1 MNASNASKQ
10 PAWLAAPAPL
20 SSDAR
25 LVRRAA
31 RRDERAFAAIFR
43 RYHQE
48 IYRFCLIL
56 LANREDARD
65 ALQNTMVKALQA
77 LPGEKRSIQLRPWL
91 YQVAHNESVEIMR
104 GRGKTAPIDAEL
116 VDPAAEVAET
126 AAERERL
133 RQLLRDLAD
142 LPERQ
147 RAALVLR
154 ELGGLG
160 FAQIGEFFGSS
171 EAVARQAV
179 YEARLSLRSLEAGRA
194 MSCEEVMHRLS
205 NADGRVSRR
214 RDLRAHLRDCPD
226 CRAFRD
232 AIESR
237 RRDFAVIA
245 PLPVLASAGI
255 LHAALGSAPSAAGGT
270 ASGVTAAAG
279 AGKALSAGLVAKS
292 VATVV
297 VATAIG
303 VSAAD
308 RSGLIHTGLPGGSG
322 TSAPPGQVGS
332 PGNAG
337 ASEPASGDG
346 PSSKGSSQGH
356 ESDKSQGASQA
367 HANGK
372 KQAHRQG
379 GAGTGESASRHGQ
392 ETAAANGHGASA
404 GHGHAGGA
412 AHGRGHHAS
421 HHGRGQ
427 AKPKHTP
434 SSPHPSQAPSKP
446 KQEGGAQQP
455 TEGISPQTEQSSES
469 GTEKAGSGVESEG
482 MP

>member
-1 MNASNASKQ
+1 MSA
-10 PAWLAAPAPL
+10 
-20 SSDAR
+20 DAQ

-48 IYRFCLIL
+48 IYRFCLVL
-56 LANREDARD
+56 LANQEDARD

-77 LPGEKRSIQLRPWL
+77 LPGEKRNIQLRPWL
-91 YQVAHNESVEIMR
+91 YQVAHNESVEILR
-104 GRGKTAPIDAEL
+104 GRGKTTPIDAEL
-116 VDPAAEVAET
+116 VDPAAEIAET

-133 RQLLRDLAD
+133 RQLLRDLGD

-154 ELGGLG
+154 ELGRLE

-245 PLPVLASAGI
+245 PLPALASAGI

-279 AGKALSAGLVAKS
+279 AGKALSAGLLAKS
-292 VATVV
+292 VATVA

-322 TSAPPGQVGS
+322 TGAPAGQVESSDG
-332 PGNAG
+332 AG
-337 ASEPASGDG
+337 EPASGG
-346 PSSKGSSQGH
+346 SPSSKGSTQGH
-356 ESDKSQGASQA
+356 ESGKSKGSSQA
-367 HANGK
+367 HDNGK
-372 KQAHRQG
+372 KQAHRQDG
-379 GAGTGESASRHGQ
+379 SSTAESVSQQGR
-392 ETAAANGHGASA
+392 ETAAAHAHGTSA
-404 GHGHAGGA
+404 GQGHAGGA
-412 AHGRGHHAS
+412 AQGQAHHGSHRG
-421 HHGRGQ
+421 HGRGQ

-434 SSPHPSQAPSKP
+434 HSPHPSQAPSKP
-446 KQEGGAQQP
+446 KHEGGAQQP
-455 TEGISPQTEQSSES
+455 REEILLPNEQSSGS

>member
-1 MNASNASKQ
+1 MNTDTQ
-10 PAWLAAPAPL
+10 
-20 SSDAR
+20 

-31 RRDERAFAAIFR
+31 RRDERAFTAIFR

-48 IYRFCLIL
+48 IYRFCLVL
-56 LANREDARD
+56 LANPEDAHD

-77 LPGEKRSIQLRPWL
+77 LPGEERSIQLRPWL
-91 YQVAHNESVEIMR
+91 YQVAHNEAVEIMR

-116 VDPAAEVAET
+116 ADPAGEIAET

-154 ELGGLG
+154 ELGGLE
-160 FAQIGEFFGSS
+160 FAQIGEFFDSS

-194 MSCEEVMHRLS
+194 MSCEEIMHRLS

-237 RRDFAVIA
+237 RRDFAAVA
-245 PLPVLASAGI
+245 PLPALASAGI
-255 LHAALGSAPSAAGGT
+255 LHAVLGSAPGAAGGT
-270 ASGVTAAAG
+270 AGGVTAAAG

-292 VATVV
+292 VATVA

-322 TSAPPGQVGS
+322 TSAPAGQVNSAAG
-332 PGNAG
+332 AG
-337 ASEPASGDG
+337 ASEPASGDS
-346 PSSKGSSQGH
+346 PSSQGSTKDH
-356 ESDKSQGASQA
+356 GSGKSQA
-367 HANGK
+367 HGK
-372 KQAHRQG
+372 GAKQAQRQNG
-379 GAGTGESASRHGQ
+379 SGTGESASQHGR
-392 ETAAANGHGASA
+392 ETAAAHNHGASA
-404 GHGHAGGA
+404 GHGHPNGGA
-412 AHGRGHHAS
+412 GHSQPHHAS
-421 HHGRGQ
+421 RGHGR
-427 AKPKHTP
+427 AHAKKPKHTP
-434 SSPHPSQAPSKP
+434 RPHPAPAPSKP
-446 KQEGGAQQP
+446 AHEGGTQQSKAETQP
-455 TEGISPQTEQSSES
+455 KTEQSSGS
-469 GTEKAGSGVESEG
+469 GAEKAGSGVESEG

>member
-1 MNASNASKQ
+1 MSA
-10 PAWLAAPAPL
+10 
-20 SSDAR
+20 DAQ

-48 IYRFCLIL
+48 IYRFCLVL
-56 LANREDARD
+56 LANQEDARD
-65 ALQNTMVKALQA
+65 ALQNTMVKTLQA
-77 LPGEKRSIQLRPWL
+77 LPGEKRNIQLRPWL
-91 YQVAHNESVEIMR
+91 YQVAHNESVEILR
-104 GRGKTAPIDAEL
+104 GRGKTTPIDAEL
-116 VDPAAEVAET
+116 VDPAAEIAET

-133 RQLLRDLAD
+133 RQLLRDLGD

-154 ELGGLG
+154 ELGGLE
-160 FAQIGEFFGSS
+160 FASIGEFFGSS

-270 ASGVTAAAG
+270 AASGVTAAAG
-279 AGKALSAGLVAKS
+279 AGKALSAGLLAKS
-292 VATVV
+292 VATVA

-322 TSAPPGQVGS
+322 TGAPAGQVES
-332 PGNAG
+332 SDG
-337 ASEPASGDG
+337 ASEPAGNS
-346 PSSKGSSQGH
+346 PSSKGSAQGH
-356 ESDKSQGASQA
+356 ESGRSKGASQA
-367 HANGK
+367 HGNEG
-372 KQAHRQG
+372 KQAHRQS
-379 GAGTGESASRHGQ
+379 GASTSESASQHGR
-392 ETAAANGHGASA
+392 ETAAAHGHGASA
-404 GHGHAGGA
+404 GQGHAGGA
-412 AHGRGHHAS
+412 AKGHAHHGSHRG
-421 HHGRGQ
+421 HGRGQ
-427 AKPKHTP
+427 TKPKHSP
-434 SSPHPSQAPSKP
+434 PPHPSQTPSKP
-446 KQEGGAQQP
+446 KQEGSAQRP
-455 TEGISPQTEQSSES
+455 VEGISSPTEQSSGS
-469 GTEKAGSGVESEG
+469 GTEKSGSGVESEG

>member
-1 MNASNASKQ
+1 MSA
-10 PAWLAAPAPL
+10 
-20 SSDAR
+20 DAQ

-48 IYRFCLIL
+48 IYRFCLVL
-56 LANREDARD
+56 LANQEDARD

-104 GRGKTAPIDAEL
+104 GRGRTAPIDPEL
-116 VDPAAEVAET
+116 VDPAAEIAEM

-147 RAALVLR
+147 RTALVLR
-154 ELGGLG
+154 ELSGLE

-245 PLPVLASAGI
+245 PLPALVSAGI

-270 ASGVTAAAG
+270 AGAAGGVTAAAG

-292 VATVV
+292 VATVA

-308 RSGLIHTGLPGGSG
+308 RGGLIHTGLPGESG
-322 TSAPPGQVGS
+322 AGIPAGQVDSSGS
-332 PGNAG
+332 AG
-337 ASEPASGDG
+337 ASEAASGDS
-346 PSSKGSSQGH
+346 PSSKGSTQGH
-356 ESDKSQGASQA
+356 ESGKYEPGKSKSVSQA
-367 HANGK
+367 HGNK
-372 KQAHRQG
+372 EKQAHRQN
-379 GAGTGESASRHGQ
+379 GASTSESAFRHGR
-392 ETAAANGHGASA
+392 ETAAAHGHGASA
-404 GHGHAGGA
+404 GQGHAGGEA
-412 AHGRGHHAS
+412 QGQAHHGSHRGHD
-421 HHGRGQ
+421 RGQ
-427 AKPKHTP
+427 TKPKHIP
-434 SSPHPSQAPSKP
+434 PPHPSQGPSKP
-446 KQEGGAQQP
+446 KQEGGGQQP
-455 TEGISPQTEQSSES
+455 TEEISPPDERSS
-469 GTEKAGSGVESEG
+469 GPGAEKAGSGVGSKG

>member
-1 MNASNASKQ
+1 MNVDTQ
-10 PAWLAAPAPL
+10 
-20 SSDAR
+20 

-31 RRDERAFAAIFR
+31 RRDERAFAAIYR

-48 IYRFCLIL
+48 IYRFCLAL
-56 LANREDARD
+56 LGNQEDARD

-91 YQVAHNESVEIMR
+91 YQVAHNESIEIVR
-104 GRGKTAPIDAEL
+104 GRGKTTPIDPEL
-116 VDPAAEVAET
+116 EDPAAGLAET

-154 ELGGLG
+154 ELGGLA
-160 FAQIGEFFGSS
+160 FVQIGEFFGGS

-179 YEARLSLRSLEAGRA
+179 YEARVSLRSLEAGRA

-205 NADGRVSRR
+205 NADGRARRR

-237 RRDFAVIA
+237 RRDFAAIA
-245 PLPVLASAGI
+245 PLPALASAGV
-255 LHAALGSAPSAAGGT
+255 LHAILGGAPGATGGAGG
-270 ASGVTAAAG
+270 ATAAAG

-292 VATVV
+292 VATAAV
-297 VATAIG
+297 VAAVG

-308 RSGLIHTGLPGGSG
+308 RSGLIHTSLPGGSG
-322 TSAPPGQVGS
+322 NGTPAGQVDSSGD
-332 PGNAG
+332 AG
-337 ASEPASGDG
+337 ASETTPGG
-346 PSSKGSSQGH
+346 KPSSQSSDQGR
-356 ESDKSQGASQA
+356 KSSEAKGASQA
-367 HANGK
+367 HDDKGK
-372 KQAHRQG
+372 QVHRQG
-379 GAGTGESASRHGQ
+379 GPGTGESASRHGR
-392 ETAAANGHGASA
+392 ETAAANGNGASA
-404 GHGHAGGA
+404 GHGHANGVS
-412 AHGRGHHAS
+412 HRRSHHAS
-421 HHGRGQ
+421 HGHGRAQ

-434 SSPHPSQAPSKP
+434 APPPAPVPSKP
-446 KQEGGAQQP
+446 KHEGGSTQQP
-455 TEGISPQTEQSSES
+455 AGETSPQTEQSSGS
-469 GTEKAGSGVESEG
+469 GAEKAGSGAESKD

>member
-10 PAWLAAPAPL
+10 PARLAAPAPL

-48 IYRFCLIL
+48 IYRFCLVL

-154 ELGGLG
+154 ELGGLE

-194 MSCEEVMHRLS
+194 MSCEEIMHRLS

-245 PLPVLASAGI
+245 PLPALASAGI

-292 VATVV
+292 VATAV

-322 TSAPPGQVGS
+322 TSAPAGQVDS
-332 PGNAG
+332 SANAG
-337 ASEPASGDG
+337 ASEPASGDS

-356 ESDKSQGASQA
+356 EPGKSQA
-367 HANGK
+367 HANGG
-372 KQAHRQG
+372 KQAHRQN
-379 GAGTGESASRHGQ
+379 GASTGESASRHGR
-392 ETAAANGHGASA
+392 ETAAAHGHGASA
-404 GHGHAGGA
+404 GNGHAGGTT
-412 AHGRGHHAS
+412 HGRGHHAS
-421 HHGRGQ
+421 HHGHGRGQ

-434 SSPHPSQAPSKP
+434 SSPHPSQAPNKP
-446 KQEGGAQQP
+446 KREGSAQQP
-455 TEGISPQTEQSSES
+455 AEGTSPQTEQSSAS
-469 GTEKAGSGVESEG
+469 GTEKAGSGVESKG

>member
-1 MNASNASKQ
+1 MNA
-10 PAWLAAPAPL
+10 
-20 SSDAR
+20 DAQ

-48 IYRFCLIL
+48 IYRFCLVL
-56 LANREDARD
+56 LANPEDARD

-77 LPGEKRSIQLRPWL
+77 LPGEKRNIQLRPWL

-104 GRGKTAPIDAEL
+104 GRGKTTPIDVEL
-116 VDPAAEVAET
+116 VDPAAEIAET
-126 AAERERL
+126 ATERERL
-133 RQLLRDLAD
+133 RQLLRDLSD

-154 ELGGLG
+154 ELGGLE

-171 EAVARQAV
+171 EAGARQAV

-214 RDLRAHLRDCPD
+214 RDLRAHLRNCPD

-237 RRDFAVIA
+237 RRDFAIIA
-245 PLPVLASAGI
+245 PLPALASAGI

-292 VATVV
+292 VATIA

-322 TSAPPGQVGS
+322 TGTPAGQVNSSG
-332 PGNAG
+332 GAG
-337 ASEPASGDG
+337 ASESASGDS
-346 PSSKGSSQGH
+346 PSSKGSTQGH
-356 ESDKSQGASQA
+356 QSGKSKDASQA
-367 HANGK
+367 HGNGG
-372 KQAHRQG
+372 KQAHRQS
-379 GAGTGESASRHGQ
+379 GASTGESASQHGR
-392 ETAAANGHGASA
+392 ETAAAHGHGASA

-412 AHGRGHHAS
+412 AHHAS
-421 HHGRGQ
+421 HHSHGRGQ
-427 AKPKHTP
+427 AKPKHVP
-434 SSPHPSQAPSKP
+434 PPPHPSQTPSKP
-446 KQEGGAQQP
+446 KQEGSAQQP
-455 TEGISPQTEQSSES
+455 AEGISSPTEQSSGS
-469 GTEKAGSGVESEG
+469 GTEKSGSGVESEG

>member
-1 MNASNASKQ
+1 MNA
-10 PAWLAAPAPL
+10 
-20 SSDAR
+20 DAQ
-25 LVRRAA
+25 LVRRAV

-48 IYRFCLIL
+48 IYRFCLVL
-56 LANREDARD
+56 LANQEDARD

-104 GRGKTAPIDAEL
+104 GRGRTAPIDPEL
-116 VDPAAEVAET
+116 VDPAAEIAET

-133 RQLLRDLAD
+133 RQLLRDLDD

-154 ELGGLG
+154 ELGGLE
-160 FAQIGEFFGSS
+160 FAQIGEFFGGS

-194 MSCEEVMHRLS
+194 MSCEEIMHRLS

-237 RRDFAVIA
+237 RRDFAAIA
-245 PLPVLASAGI
+245 PLPALASAGI
-255 LHAALGSAPSAAGGT
+255 LHAALGSAPSAVGGA

-292 VATVV
+292 VATVA
-297 VATAIG
+297 VATVIG

-308 RSGLIHTGLPGGSG
+308 RSGLIHTGLPGEPG
-322 TSAPPGQVGS
+322 TGAPAGQVDSSGS
-332 PGNAG
+332 AG
-337 ASEPASGDG
+337 ASEPASGEN
-346 PSSKGSSQGH
+346 PSSQVSNQEGQGSGKGAARAH
-356 ESDKSQGASQA
+356 E
-367 HANGK
+367 NGG
-372 KQAHRQG
+372 KQAHRQD
-379 GAGTGESASRHGQ
+379 GAARGESSSQHGR
-392 ETAAANGHGASA
+392 ETAAAHSHGASS
-404 GHGHAGGA
+404 GHGHPNGTSHSQSHRASHG
-412 AHGRGHHAS
+412 HGRAH
-421 HHGRGQ
+421 

-434 SSPHPSQAPSKP
+434 SPHPAPAPSKP
-446 KQEGGAQQP
+446 AHEGGTQQP
-455 TEGISPQTEQSSES
+455 KAETPPKTEQSSGSGGEKTGS
-469 GTEKAGSGVESEG
+469 GTESEG

>member
-1 MNASNASKQ
+1 MSASNASKR
-10 PAWLAAPAPL
+10 PAAALP

-48 IYRFCLIL
+48 LYRFCLVL
-56 LANREDARD
+56 LANQEDARD
-65 ALQNTMVKALQA
+65 ALQNTMVKTLQA
-77 LPGEKRSIQLRPWL
+77 LPGEKRNIQLRPWL

-116 VDPAAEVAET
+116 VDPAAEIAET

-154 ELGGLG
+154 ELGGLE
-160 FAQIGEFFGSS
+160 FAQIGEFFGGS

-179 YEARLSLRSLEAGRA
+179 YEARLSLRSLEAGRS

-237 RRDFAVIA
+237 RRDFAAIA
-245 PLPVLASAGI
+245 PLPALASAGI

-270 ASGVTAAAG
+270 VGGVTAAAG

-292 VATVV
+292 VATAV

-322 TSAPPGQVGS
+322 TGTPAGQVDSSGS
-332 PGNAG
+332 GD
-337 ASEPASGDG
+337 ASEPASGDS
-346 PSSKGSSQGH
+346 PSTQGRGL
-356 ESDKSQGASQA
+356 DKSKDASQA
-367 HANGK
+367 HDNREEQARQNG
-372 KQAHRQG
+372 AS
-379 GAGTGESASRHGQ
+379 TSESASQHGH
-392 ETAAANGHGASA
+392 ETAAAHGHGASA
-404 GHGHAGGA
+404 GNGHAGGT
-412 AHGRGHHAS
+412 AHGQAHHGSHRG
-421 HHGRGQ
+421 HGRGQ

-434 SSPHPSQAPSKP
+434 PPHPSQAPSKP
-446 KQEGGAQQP
+446 KHENGTQQP
-455 TEGISPQTEQSSES
+455 TEEISSPTEQSSGS
-469 GTEKAGSGVESEG
+469 GAEKSGSGVEFKG

>member
-1 MNASNASKQ
+1 MSA
-10 PAWLAAPAPL
+10 
-20 SSDAR
+20 DAQ
-25 LVRRAA
+25 LVRRAV

-48 IYRFCLIL
+48 IYRFCLVL
-56 LANREDARD
+56 LANQEDARD

-77 LPGEKRSIQLRPWL
+77 LPGEKRNIQLRPWL

-116 VDPAAEVAET
+116 VDPAAEITET

-133 RQLLRDLAD
+133 RQLLRDLDD

-154 ELGGLG
+154 ELGGLE
-160 FAQIGEFFGSS
+160 FVQIGEFFDSS
-171 EAVARQAV
+171 EAVARQTV

-245 PLPVLASAGI
+245 PLPALASAGI
-255 LHAALGSAPSAAGGT
+255 LHAALGSAPSAVGGT

-279 AGKALSAGLVAKS
+279 AGKALSAGLLAKS
-292 VATVV
+292 VATVA

-322 TSAPPGQVGS
+322 TGAPAGQVES
-332 PGNAG
+332 SDDAG
-337 ASEPASGDG
+337 GSEPASGDS
-346 PSSKGSSQGH
+346 PSSKGSTQGH
-356 ESDKSQGASQA
+356 ESGKSKGASQA
-367 HANGK
+367 HGNEG
-372 KQAHRQG
+372 KQAHRQS
-379 GAGTGESASRHGQ
+379 GASTSESASRHGH
-392 ETAAANGHGASA
+392 ETAAAHSHGAST
-404 GHGHAGGA
+404 GQGHAGRSA
-412 AHGRGHHAS
+412 HHAS
-421 HHGRGQ
+421 HHSHGRGQ
-427 AKPKHTP
+427 AKPKHVP
-434 SSPHPSQAPSKP
+434 PPPHPPSKP
-446 KQEGGAQQP
+446 KQEGSAQQP
-455 TEGISPQTEQSSES
+455 TEEISPPTEQSSGS
-469 GTEKAGSGVESEG
+469 GTEKSGSGVESKG

>member
-1 MNASNASKQ
+1 MNA
-10 PAWLAAPAPL
+10 
-20 SSDAR
+20 DAQ

-48 IYRFCLIL
+48 IYRFCLAL
-56 LANREDARD
+56 LANQEDARD

-77 LPGEKRSIQLRPWL
+77 LPGEKRNIQLRPWL

-116 VDPAAEVAET
+116 VDPAAEIAE
-126 AAERERL
+126 AATGRERL
-133 RQLLRDLAD
+133 RQLLRDLSD

-154 ELGGLG
+154 ELGGLE

-171 EAVARQAV
+171 EAGARQAV

-245 PLPVLASAGI
+245 PLPALASAGI
-255 LHAALGSAPSAAGGT
+255 LHAALGSAPGAAGGT

-292 VATVV
+292 VATIA

-322 TSAPPGQVGS
+322 TGTPAGQVDSSG
-332 PGNAG
+332 GAG
-337 ASEPASGDG
+337 ASESASGDS
-346 PSSKGSSQGH
+346 PSSKGY
-356 ESDKSQGASQA
+356 ESGKLKSASQA
-367 HANGK
+367 HGDGG

-379 GAGTGESASRHGQ
+379 GASTGESASRHGR
-392 ETAAANGHGASA
+392 ETAAAHGHGASA
-404 GHGHAGGA
+404 NHSHANGA
-412 AHGRGHHAS
+412 SHRQSHHAS
-421 HHGRGQ
+421 HGHGRAH
-427 AKPKHTP
+427 AKPQHTP
-434 SSPHPSQAPSKP
+434 APPPAPAPSKP
-446 KQEGGAQQP
+446 KQEGSAQQP
-455 TEGISPQTEQSSES
+455 EEGISSPTEQSSGS
-469 GTEKAGSGVESEG
+469 GTEKSGSGVESED

>member
-1 MNASNASKQ
+1 MNA
-10 PAWLAAPAPL
+10 
-20 SSDAR
+20 DAQ

-48 IYRFCLIL
+48 IYRFCLVL

-77 LPGEKRSIQLRPWL
+77 LPGEERSIQLRPWL

-116 VDPAAEVAET
+116 ADPAAEVAET

-133 RQLLRDLAD
+133 RHLLRDLAD

-154 ELGGLG
+154 ELGGLE

-205 NADGRVSRR
+205 NADGRARRR

-245 PLPVLASAGI
+245 PLPALASAGI

-270 ASGVTAAAG
+270 VGGATAAAG

-292 VATVV
+292 VATAV

-322 TSAPPGQVGS
+322 TDAPAGQVDSSGS
-332 PGNAG
+332 GD
-337 ASEPASGDG
+337 ASEPASGDS

-356 ESDKSQGASQA
+356 GPNKSKDASQA
-367 HANGK
+367 HDNGGG
-372 KQAHRQG
+372 QAHRQN
-379 GAGTGESASRHGQ
+379 GASMSESASRHGR

-434 SSPHPSQAPSKP
+434 SPHPSQAPSKP
-446 KQEGGAQQP
+446 KQEGGGQQP
-455 TEGISPQTEQSSES
+455 AEGISPQTEQSSAS
-469 GTEKAGSGVESEG
+469 GTEKAGSSVESEG
-482 MP
+482 MS